1 MLEKF
6 KLIKNKTKNIFDLLN
21 GKFLFD
27 DREFDDFNDELCMSS
42 ELIKKLLDTKTE
54 EDFFETLTDDTGT
67 FISEALNEEII
78 DNIDLWDKRVVKH
91 CMKLTGLSY
100 DKLKETMM
108 IDELE

>member
-1 MLEKF
+1 MLKKF
-6 KLIKNKTKNIFDLLN
+6 NDNKTRNIFFSLN
-21 GKFLFD
+21 EKILFN
-27 DREFDDFNDELCMSS
+27 DREFDDFNDGSCMNN
-42 ELIKKLLDTKTE
+42 ELIKKLLNTNSE

-67 FISEALNEEII
+67 FIGEALNEEII

-91 CMKLTGLSY
+91 YMKLTGLSY